1 MEIIFI
7 TIGKV
12 LVIGIVCLTICSLV
26 KQIAKAISDWHASDL
41 QAEKDREAEAE
52 RREKEKEEREEKRKA
67 AEKEKAKANKPAPDP
82 EAEAL
87 KKELERRERALDLTK
102 ALCTLAKGTSEQYD
116 PKAVEGLFEL
126 YKKVDEYEQYDKAQG
141 Q

>member
-1 MEIIFI
+1 MEIIFDS
-7 TIGKV
+7 IGKV
-12 LVIGIVCLTICSLV
+12 LVISIVCFTICYLV
-26 KQIAKAISDWHASDL
+26 KQIAKAISAWHASDI

-82 EAEAL
+82 ETEAL
-87 KKELERRERALDLTK
+87 KKELDRRERVLDLTK
-102 ALCTLAKGTSEQYD
+102 ALCALAKGTSEQCD

-126 YKKVDEYEQYDKAQG
+126 YKKIDEYEQSEKK
-141 Q
+141 